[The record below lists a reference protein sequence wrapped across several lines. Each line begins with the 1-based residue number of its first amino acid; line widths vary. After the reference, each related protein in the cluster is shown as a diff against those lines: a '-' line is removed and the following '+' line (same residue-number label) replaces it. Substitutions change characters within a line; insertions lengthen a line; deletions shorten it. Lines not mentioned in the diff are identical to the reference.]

1 MKAEA
6 IVESYLEEARTW
18 DLDRREQAAKSVRR
32 AWMVT
37 GVSLAVTVLAVGAV
51 VGLTPL
57 KRVDPFVI
65 RVDNTTG
72 VVDVVP
78 TYRGEG
84 SVSELVT
91 RQLLTTYIT
100 ARERYAL
107 AVAEADYETVGAF
120 QSAALNAAWV
130 GLWDRANP
138 DSPLN
143 IYRDGTTA
151 RVQLQAITFLK
162 RAGGVDDLAQ
172 VRFIRGIRPGG
183 NGQEQLTH
191 YIATIQYGYGTP
203 SHDDHT
209 RALNPLGFRILEYR
223 REAEVAADAPAAG
236 STP

>member
-1 MKAEA
+1 MTADA
-6 IVESYLEEARTW
+6 VVESYLEEARTW

-32 AWMVT
+32 AWTVSA
-37 GVSLAVTVLAVGAV
+37 VSLGVTVLAVGALI
-51 VGLTPL
+51 GLTPL

-65 RVDNTTG
+65 RVDNATG
-72 VVDVVP
+72 IVDVVP
-78 TYRGEG
+78 TYRGDG

-120 QSAALNAAWV
+120 QSAPLNTAWV
-130 GLWDRANP
+130 GLWDRTNP

-143 IYRDGTTA
+143 VYRDGTTA
-151 RVQLQAITFLK
+151 RVQVQAITFLK
-162 RAGGVDDLAQ
+162 RAGGADDLAQ
-172 VRFIRGIRPGG
+172 VRFIRGVRPGG

-209 RALNPLGFRILEYR
+209 RSLNPLGFRVLEYR
-223 REAEVAADAPAAG
+223 REVEVSAEAASSGAAP
-236 STP
+236 